1 MSYPRS
7 VGQLPYSYQEM
18 STGRPKTAENADQK
32 YISRYL
38 DEENGP
44 LYPFG
49 HGLSYS
55 EFVYS
60 DLRLSNKQLTRNEQ
74 LTLSFTVSNLSNQAG
89 YTLPQ
94 IYFQD
99 AFSQIIRPKK
109 ELLAWQPVSLE
120 PGETRQVQFVVEA
133 KDFAYV
139 HSDLTRTTDK
149 GTFHLFLGTSAEK
162 ELSTATFEYVG

>member
-1 MSYPRS
+1 MQIKS
-7 VGQLPYSYQEM
+7 
-18 STGRPKTAENADQK
+18 
-32 YISRYL
+32 IFRYL

-99 AFSQIIRPKK
+99 AFTQIIRPKK
-109 ELLAWQPVSLE
+109 NCLHGSQYL
-120 PGETRQVQFVVEA
+120 
-133 KDFAYV
+133 
-139 HSDLTRTTDK
+139 
-149 GTFHLFLGTSAEK
+149 
-162 ELSTATFEYVG
+162 